1 MVAGGCSVW
10 DWRAMRSQS
19 PEEEKGDRPATLT
32 VGDLAVPHNM
42 SPVVLENVGLVVGL
56 KGTGSDPKPSPRRTA
71 LLAEMRTRNVDNPN
85 AILAS
90 GDAALVLIRG
100 VIRPGIQQGDPF
112 DVEVRVDGQNETTS
126 LRGGVL
132 LETQMKEMPVMEDGV
147 RTGRTYG
154 TAKGPV
160 LVDPSANP
168 KSDRILATRGR
179 ILGGGRALK
188 SRPLALVVKPGEQ
201 SLYNIRQIQN
211 AVNARFQ
218 VFDKG
223 NIKKGVA
230 KAWDDKYIELKLHP
244 RYKDNVQ
251 RYMAV
256 VRSIALRER
265 EGERRERLGHLERQ
279 LLDPISCYRA
289 AIRLEA
295 MGKDAIPVLKRGIQS
310 DDAEVRF
317 ASAEALAYLDET
329 QAAEPLGEAACN
341 VPAFRVFALTALSAM
356 DDYAAA
362 DQLRQLLHVPS
373 AETRYGAFRALWAMN
388 PQEAAIRGVSL
399 GGQFSYH
406 VVDTSAPPMIHVT
419 RSRRAEIVLFG
430 RQQRFLMPVAL
441 EAGNRIMVTGR
452 NGDDLVVSKFA
463 PNEADQKRTVPN
475 DVDAVI
481 RAIVELGGTYPDVVQ
496 ALQQAKS
503 AGALASRFE
512 VDALPEAG
520 RAYQRAVAD
529 EDATAK
535 GDTDEASPRATS
547 PVPDLFTKTRG
558 TGGEEDSGRPDKP
571 AKTTENAPDPGAKPG
586 PLRALFDR
594 MKGQSAS

>member
-1 MVAGGCSVW
+1 MKSRVALLWCVVMLAGGCSVW
-10 DWRAMRSQS
+10 NWRAMRSQS
-19 PEEEKGDRPATLT
+19 PEGEEADRSTT
-32 VGDLAVPHNM
+32 VVVGDLAVPHSM
-42 SPVVLENVGLVVGL
+42 FPVMLENVGLVVGL
-56 KGTGSDPKPSPRRTA
+56 KGTGSDPKPSPQRTA
-71 LLAEMRTRNVDNPN
+71 LLAEMRTRNVENPN
-85 AILAS
+85 RILAS
-90 GDAALVLIRG
+90 GDAALVLVRC
-100 VIRPGIQQGDPF
+100 VMRPGIQQGDEF
-112 DVEVRVDGQNETTS
+112 DVEVRVPSQSETTS

-132 LETQMKEMPVMEDGV
+132 LETQMKEMAVMDDNALH
-147 RTGRTYG
+147 TGRTYG

-168 KSDRILATRGR
+168 KTDRILATRGR
-179 ILGGGRALK
+179 ILGGGKALK
-188 SRPLALVVKPGEQ
+188 SRPLALVVKPDQQ
-201 SLYNIRQIQN
+201 SLYNIRQVQN

-223 NIKKGVA
+223 TIKTGVA
-230 KAWDDKYIELKLHP
+230 KAWDEKYIELKLHP

-265 EGERRERLGHLERQ
+265 EAERQQRLGQLERQ
-279 LLDPISCYRA
+279 LLDPISCWRA

-295 MGKDAIPVLKRGIQS
+295 MGKDAIAVLKRGIQS
-310 DDAEVRF
+310 DDPEVRF
-317 ASAEALAYLDET
+317 SSAEALAYLDET
-329 QAAEPLGEAACN
+329 QAAEPLGEAARN

-388 PQEAAIRGVSL
+388 PQEAAIRGTSL

-406 VVDTSAPPMIHVT
+406 VVETSAPPMIHVT

-430 RQQRFLMPVAL
+430 RQQRFITPVAL
-441 EAGNRIMVTGR
+441 EAGNRILVTGR
-452 NGDDLVVSKFA
+452 QADELVVSKFA
-463 PNEADQKRTVPN
+463 PNEPDQKRTVPN
-475 DVDAVI
+475 EVDAVI

-503 AGALASRFE
+503 AGALASRLE

-520 RAYQRAVAD
+520 RAGRASV
-529 EDATAK
+529 
-535 GDTDEASPRATS
+535 
-547 PVPDLFTKTRG
+547 
-558 TGGEEDSGRPDKP
+558 
-571 AKTTENAPDPGAKPG
+571 
-586 PLRALFDR
+586 
-594 MKGQSAS
+594 